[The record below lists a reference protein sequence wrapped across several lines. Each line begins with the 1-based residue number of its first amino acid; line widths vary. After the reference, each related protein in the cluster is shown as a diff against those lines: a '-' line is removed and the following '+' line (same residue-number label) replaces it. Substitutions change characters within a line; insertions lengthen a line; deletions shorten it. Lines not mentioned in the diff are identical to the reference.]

1 MYVCMYV
8 QSVIFLKLDLCT
20 YRKAQCKMIIRVE
33 LYLFPECGT
42 NVITRRMLYTLG
54 LANLATPSSH
64 PCSQVYS
71 VDHCAAQASI
81 LEDMHV

>member
-1 MYVCMYV
+1 
-8 QSVIFLKLDLCT
+8 
-20 YRKAQCKMIIRVE
+20 MIIRVE
-33 LYLFPECGT
+33 LYLFPEWGT

-71 VDHCAAQASI
+71 VDHCAAGWHTGRYARINYGHTGS
-81 LEDMHV
+81 EKTMYVCSR